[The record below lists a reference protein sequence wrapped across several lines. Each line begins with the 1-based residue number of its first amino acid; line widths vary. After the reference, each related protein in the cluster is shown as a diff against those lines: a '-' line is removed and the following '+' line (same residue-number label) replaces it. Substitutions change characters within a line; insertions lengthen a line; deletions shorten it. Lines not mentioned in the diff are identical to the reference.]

1 MEPENVINAYNKHSR
16 RFGFLEAADVEILS
30 PLMDLGDSILLEAV
44 IPARINRSRRLRITC
59 KILIS
64 TSLNLSDQIT
74 QYIHYCGRRL
84 IGPLDDE
91 FMEPAAKETTALKK
105 FKAVDYSFADLEKK
119 LASAE
124 SIVKTRALEPPE
136 GIVRTRLLQHQ
147 KEGLWWLLK
156 REECEELPPFWVEK
170 AGGEFFNILTEES
183 NGPTLIVCPVSV
195 VSTWISQLEDHIFP
209 DSLSCLKYYGDE
221 SPVKKVAWNRIIL
234 DQVEAI
240 KFLGAGRM
248 QMVMHL
254 NTKRRWAVTSTPI
267 KDGYVDT
274 FALMY
279 FLGYEPFS
287 NGKYWNRFIQSP
299 IKQGLDSGHE
309 RFEVLMK
316 AISLRRTKDNELL
329 GVPPKTIETL
339 YVELNGEERKIIV
352 PSDLA
357 NTLRL
362 TLEDVSNNP
371 ELLQKLVVTLQEC
384 EAYECPI
391 CCYPSA
397 NIVITRCT
405 HIFCRLCILRII
417 QSSGSPHCPLCRGA
431 LSESDLFSA
440 PIEPSRADS
449 TSSSS
454 SSDRELS
461 SKTSALIKFL
471 KESREQKPTAK
482 LVVFSQFRK
491 VLVLLEVP
499 LKEAGFKT
507 LRIDGLM
514 TAEQR
519 AGVIDQFQDTE
530 ENGLT
535 VLLASLRVSGAG
547 VNLTAATTV
556 YFMEP
561 CCNAAVEEQAMDR
574 VHCIGQKEAV
584 RIVRLVVR
592 DSIEEKML
600 ILQEKRRGSHSSALK
615 YKDLNF
621 PMSIE

>member
-1 MEPENVINAYNKHSR
+1 
-16 RFGFLEAADVEILS
+16 
-30 PLMDLGDSILLEAV
+30 
-44 IPARINRSRRLRITC
+44 
-59 KILIS
+59 
-64 TSLNLSDQIT
+64 
-74 QYIHYCGRRL
+74 
-84 IGPLDDE
+84 
-91 FMEPAAKETTALKK
+91 
-105 FKAVDYSFADLEKK
+105 
-119 LASAE
+119 
-124 SIVKTRALEPPE
+124 
-136 GIVRTRLLQHQ
+136 
-147 KEGLWWLLK
+147 
-156 REECEELPPFWVEK
+156 
-170 AGGEFFNILTEES
+170 
-183 NGPTLIVCPVSV
+183 
-195 VSTWISQLEDHIFP
+195 
-209 DSLSCLKYYGDE
+209 
-221 SPVKKVAWNRIIL
+221 
-234 DQVEAI
+234 
-240 KFLGAGRM
+240 M

-339 YVELNGEERKIIV
+339 YVELNGEERKMYNWIK
-352 PSDLA
+352 
-357 NTLRL
+357 
-362 TLEDVSNNP
+362 DVSNNP